1 MTVVGTG
8 YCRAHFDVHRVQ
20 TVQEHLSCKRSRH
33 PAIGKGLGLLA
44 LVATLAV
51 ISHRVGL
58 HDLLTH
64 LHLLQDTLRHQGAW
78 GYLVYAALF
87 IIATLC
93 LIPGSLLVIAG
104 GMLFGPL
111 TGSLLSFAAA
121 TLASSLSFLIARWLG
136 RDLLQRYVGHT
147 TVFQAIERG
156 IARSGCDFLIL
167 TRLVPLFPYNIQNYA
182 YGLTAIRFWPF
193 TLISAV
199 TTLPG
204 LVIYSVMASE
214 LAREG
219 VTLAFA
225 LKLSLAGGLLF
236 ALVQIGKR
244 FARARRVAACSEGCA
259 MTQPDRRHLRRARL
273 ALAFVVAAALAA
285 WLWFPGG
292 RTFLQQSLT
301 ALASWILSRSEGL
314 SPPGAAG
321 RAGLIC
327 ADDPPGDRRSA
338 AGFPDYPGE
347 RRPVRR
353 LLGRGAVV
361 VQRHGRGR
369 ALLLHRQSA
378 GARSGGETHR
388 PRGAAQCRR
397 LFHPLWPADDPG
409 LPPAAVCPV

>member
-1 MTVVGTG
+1 M
-8 YCRAHFDVHRVQ
+8 
-20 TVQEHLSCKRSRH
+20 
-33 PAIGKGLGLLA
+33 
-44 LVATLAV
+44 ATLAV

-121 TLASSLSFLIARWLG
+121 TLASSLSFLLG

-244 FARARRVAACSEGCA
+244 FARARRVAACSEEV
-259 MTQPDRRHLRRARL
+259 RH
-273 ALAFVVAAALAA
+273 
-285 WLWFPGG
+285 
-292 RTFLQQSLT
+292 
-301 ALASWILSRSEGL
+301 
-314 SPPGAAG
+314 
-321 RAGLIC
+321 
-327 ADDPPGDRRSA
+327 DP
-338 AGFPDYPGE
+338 
-347 RRPVRR
+347 
-353 LLGRGAVV
+353 
-361 VQRHGRGR
+361 
-369 ALLLHRQSA
+369 
-378 GARSGGETHR
+378 T
-388 PRGAAQCRR
+388 
-397 LFHPLWPADDPG
+397 
-409 LPPAAVCPV
+409 

>member
-1 MTVVGTG
+1 M
-8 YCRAHFDVHRVQ
+8 
-20 TVQEHLSCKRSRH
+20 
-33 PAIGKGLGLLA
+33 
-44 LVATLAV
+44 ATLAV

-64 LHLLQDTLRHQGAW
+64 LHLLQDTLRHQGAR

-156 IARSGCDFLIL
+156 IARNGCDFLIL

-244 FARARRVAACSEGCA
+244 FARARRVAACSEEV
-259 MTQPDRRHLRRARL
+259 RH
-273 ALAFVVAAALAA
+273 
-285 WLWFPGG
+285 
-292 RTFLQQSLT
+292 
-301 ALASWILSRSEGL
+301 
-314 SPPGAAG
+314 
-321 RAGLIC
+321 
-327 ADDPPGDRRSA
+327 DP
-338 AGFPDYPGE
+338 
-347 RRPVRR
+347 
-353 LLGRGAVV
+353 
-361 VQRHGRGR
+361 
-369 ALLLHRQSA
+369 
-378 GARSGGETHR
+378 T
-388 PRGAAQCRR
+388 
-397 LFHPLWPADDPG
+397 
-409 LPPAAVCPV
+409 